1 MELKYIE
8 NVNAYN
14 CILASVATLAKHYGR
29 DYQMIADSS
38 WTLKYNVDEE
48 YLRIGN
54 QIDVV
59 NQVEIRNRAIQF
71 HGFTWKFE
79 EFDGG
84 HRCVDDFAKL
94 KFPFLASV
102 DLYYSRWSNAYKK
115 YHFLHCIIICGYNS
129 KDNVYSCVDPYYQ
142 YANYNVT
149 KDDLFI
155 SIRKYGELILYDR
168 PQIID
173 EDYFHVI
180 KEDIT
185 NINCN
190 ENYENIKQLALDFYY
205 KLDIN
210 YEFDEYKGNLYAVPI
225 MEKIRKIAL
234 YRDSYAC
241 MLDYIF
247 QVVRLQ
253 CVCEVSRL
261 IKNSA
266 TLWKILQ
273 SKLLKTYLSNSIHD
287 EREKLCQ
294 LVFQIAEIEKEALET
309 LKFNIYKEK

>member
-1 MELKYIE
+1 
-8 NVNAYN
+8 
-14 CILASVATLAKHYGR
+14 
-29 DYQMIADSS
+29 
-38 WTLKYNVDEE
+38 
-48 YLRIGN
+48 
-54 QIDVV
+54 
-59 NQVEIRNRAIQF
+59 
-71 HGFTWKFE
+71 
-79 EFDGG
+79 
-84 HRCVDDFAKL
+84 
-94 KFPFLASV
+94 
-102 DLYYSRWSNAYKK
+102 
-115 YHFLHCIIICGYNS
+115 
-129 KDNVYSCVDPYYQ
+129 
-142 YANYNVT
+142 
-149 KDDLFI
+149 
-155 SIRKYGELILYDR
+155 
-168 PQIID
+168 
-173 EDYFHVI
+173 
-180 KEDIT
+180 
-185 NINCN
+185 
-190 ENYENIKQLALDFYY
+190 
-205 KLDIN
+205 
-210 YEFDEYKGNLYAVPI
+210 